1 MLLLHSE
8 ILVNPFMASRGNN
21 MAYFVISYDL
31 YKAKHYQ
38 PVWDQLKAW
47 GATRALESLWL
58 AHLDGT
64 AAQVRDVLKAIVD
77 DDDSIVVIE
86 LKQGSG
92 WGVKR
97 ASLAG
102 HWLKDNILK

>member
-1 MLLLHSE
+1 
-8 ILVNPFMASRGNN
+8 

-31 YKAKHYQ
+31 HKAKHYQ
-38 PVWDQLKAW
+38 PVWDQLEEW

-64 AAQVRDVLKAIVD
+64 AAQVRDALKALVD

-86 LKQGSG
+86 LEQGSG
-92 WGVKR
+92 WGVKK
-97 ASLAG
+97 APLAG
-102 HWLKDNILK
+102 AWLKKNILA